1 MDEIIQSFHKRKDTR
16 YKKGTLLLVST
27 LTLALSAW
35 AGPSQDTDTANYQPQ
50 SAEMERLRSQIETL
64 RHSLKGAQQQQ
75 GDLRTRLADAEQ
87 AITTLDARLKEY
99 DAQVQTHTWRLNELE
114 LEKRRLQDELDAQSA
129 ALGRQLRAAYIL
141 GRQDDLKILLNQE
154 DPAQLARQLVYYD
167 YLNRARMRRIENYS
181 ANLKQLAVV
190 TESIGQ
196 QVASLETLQTAQ
208 REERQLLELGR
219 QTRVQLLVGLNN
231 EISAKNEELTRLLED
246 ERRLQA
252 LLPTLRQPAAPHE
265 PEGRGDHAPFAALK
279 GKLAWPSQGP
289 LIAHYDG
296 PRLGGQLKW
305 RGVLIQA
312 AEGAAVRAVAAGRVV
327 FADELRGFGLLVII
341 DHGDG
346 YMSLYGYNRELH
358 KKSGDQVEAG
368 ETVAAVGLNGAEE
381 PAGLYF
387 EIRAHG
393 EPSNPALWCVPP

>member
-1 MDEIIQSFHKRKDTR
+1 M
-16 YKKGTLLLVST
+16 LVSA
-27 LTLALSAW
+27 LALPAW
-35 AGPSQDTDTANYQPQ
+35 GATQDNDAANYQSK
-50 SAEMERLRSQIETL
+50 SAELENLRNRIETL
-64 RHSLKGAQQQQ
+64 RHSLHDAQQQQ

-87 AITTLDARLKEY
+87 AIAALDARLKDH
-99 DAQVQTHTWRLNELE
+99 DAQLQTHTRRLNELE
-114 LEKRRLQDELDAQSA
+114 AEKRRLQDELDAQSA

-154 DPAQLARQLVYYD
+154 DPAQLGRQLVYSD

-181 ANLKQLAVV
+181 VNLKQLAAV

-196 QVASLETLQTAQ
+196 QVATLETLQTAQ

-219 QTRVQLLVGLNN
+219 QTRVQLLAGLNS
-231 EISAKNEELTRLLED
+231 EIGVKNEELTRLLED

-252 LLPTLRQPAAPHE
+252 LLPTLQQSATAHKPKTS
-265 PEGRGDHAPFAALK
+265 GDHTPFATLK
-279 GKLAWPSQGP
+279 GKLPWPSQGR
-289 LIAHYDG
+289 LIAHYDS
-296 PRLGGQLKW
+296 PRLGEQLKW

-312 AEGAAVRAVAAGRVV
+312 AEGTAVRAIAAGRVV

-358 KKSGDQVEAG
+358 KKSGDRVEAG
-368 ETVAAVGLNGAEE
+368 ETIAAVGLNGAEE

-387 EIRAHG
+387 EIRVHG
-393 EPSNPALWCVPP
+393 EPSNPTQWCAPPA

>member
-1 MDEIIQSFHKRKDTR
+1 LFIKIRYKSKDTR
-16 YKKGTLLLVST
+16 YKKSALLLVSA
-27 LTLALSAW
+27 LTLALFAW
-35 AGPSQDTDTANYQPQ
+35 AGPPQDTDTANYQTK
-50 SAEMERLRSQIETL
+50 SAELENLRNRIETL
-64 RHSLKGAQQQQ
+64 RHSLEGAQQQQ

-87 AITTLDARLKEY
+87 AIAALDARLKEY
-99 DAQVQTHTWRLNELE
+99 DAQLQTHTRRLNELE
-114 LEKRRLQDELDAQSA
+114 AEKRRLQDEIDTQSA

-154 DPAQLARQLVYYD
+154 DPARLGRQLVYYD

-181 ANLKQLAVV
+181 VNLKQLAAV
-190 TESIGQ
+190 TESIGH
-196 QVASLETLQTAQ
+196 QVATLETLQTAQ
-208 REERQLLELGR
+208 REERQLLELGQ
-219 QTRVQLLVGLNN
+219 QTRTKLLAGLNS
-231 EISAKNEELTRLLED
+231 EIGAKNEELTRLLED

-252 LLPTLRQPAAPHE
+252 LLPTLQQSAAAHE
-265 PEGRGDHAPFAALK
+265 PETSGDPAAFATLK
-279 GKLAWPSQGP
+279 GKLPWPSQGP
-289 LIAHYDG
+289 LIAHYDS

-312 AEGAAVRAVAAGRVV
+312 AEGAAVRAIAAGRVV

-358 KKSGDQVEAG
+358 KKAGDRVEAG
-368 ETVAAVGLNGAEE
+368 ETIAAVGLNGAEE

-393 EPSNPALWCVPP
+393 EPSNPAQWCAPPA

>member
-1 MDEIIQSFHKRKDTR
+1 M
-16 YKKGTLLLVST
+16 LVSA
-27 LTLALSAW
+27 LALPAW
-35 AGPSQDTDTANYQPQ
+35 GATQDNDAANYQSK
-50 SAEMERLRSQIETL
+50 SAELENLRNRIETL
-64 RHSLKGAQQQQ
+64 RHSLHDAQQQQ

-87 AITTLDARLKEY
+87 AIAALDARLKDH
-99 DAQVQTHTWRLNELE
+99 DAQLQTHTRRLNELE
-114 LEKRRLQDELDAQSA
+114 AEKRRLQDELDAQSA

-154 DPAQLARQLVYYD
+154 DPAQLGRQLVYSD

-181 ANLKQLAVV
+181 VNLKQLAAV

-196 QVASLETLQTAQ
+196 QVATLETLQTAQ
-208 REERQLLELGR
+208 REERQLLEVGR
-219 QTRVQLLVGLNN
+219 QTRVQLLAGLNS
-231 EISAKNEELTRLLED
+231 EIGVKNEELTRLLED

-252 LLPTLRQPAAPHE
+252 LLPTLQQSAATHE
-265 PEGRGDHAPFAALK
+265 SASGGNPAPFATLK
-279 GKLAWPSQGP
+279 GKLPWPSQGR
-289 LIAHYDG
+289 LIAHYDS
-296 PRLGGQLKW
+296 PRLGEQLKW

-312 AEGAAVRAVAAGRVV
+312 AEGTAVRAIAAGRVV

-358 KKSGDQVEAG
+358 KKSGDRVEAG
-368 ETVAAVGLNGAEE
+368 ETIAAVGLNGAEE

-387 EIRAHG
+387 EIRVHG
-393 EPSNPALWCVPP
+393 EPSNPTQWCAPPA